1 MIGYEYSHS
10 APDGN
15 GLEFI
20 SFMVSPHSL
29 DENGLLEGVGVMIII
44 DNIKQRS
51 SVYQCRW
58 ARGAPRDLRLLLTL
72 EDDVLGD
79 ADLPSIVERLKIKVE
94 APHSH
99 IARPKNKR
107 EE

>member
-29 DENGLLEGVGVMIII
+29 GENGLLEGVGVMIII

-79 ADLPSIVERLKIKVE
+79 IVERLKIKVE
-94 APHSH
+94 TPHSH